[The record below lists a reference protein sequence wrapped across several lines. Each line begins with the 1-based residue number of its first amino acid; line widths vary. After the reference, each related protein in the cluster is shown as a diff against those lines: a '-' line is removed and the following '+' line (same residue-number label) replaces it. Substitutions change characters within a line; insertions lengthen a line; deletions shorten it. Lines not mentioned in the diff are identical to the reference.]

1 MRKTISVLVA
11 LGLVASAFA
20 AVPADAKSK
29 KKKTPKPYTI
39 NGTYDQP
46 AIGTA
51 GAGVTLGGMT
61 FTSSDTNTFMTV
73 EVTDGVSPIPYGD
86 FSWDTDG
93 DGVSDTGVVVCGTEA
108 KNLEVPPNTTITAF
122 MWALP
127 SPFCAGFSTSGTAKV
142 TFSATPLP

>member
-1 MRKTISVLVA
+1 MKRTVVIALLV
-11 LGLVASAFA
+11 GLIAGAFFA
-20 AVPADAKSK
+20 APADAKK
-29 KKKTPKPYTI
+29 KKKKAPAPYTMQ
-39 NGTYDQP
+39 GTYDQP
-46 AIGTA
+46 ALGTA
-51 GAGVTLGGMT
+51 GAGVTLGGMS

-73 EVTDGVSPIPYGD
+73 EVADTVSPVPYGD

-93 DGVSDTGVVVCGTEA
+93 DGVNDTGVVVCGTET
-108 KNLEVPPNTTITAF
+108 KNLEVPPNTQITAF

>member
-1 MRKTISVLVA
+1 MKRTLSVLLA
-11 LGLVASAFA
+11 CGLVVGAFVA
-20 AVPADAKSK
+20 APAEAKS

-39 NGTYDQP
+39 TGTYDSP

-51 GAGVTLGGMT
+51 GAGVTLGGMS
-61 FTSSDTNTFMTV
+61 FASSETNTYMTV
-73 EVTDGVSPIPYGD
+73 EIEDAVSPVPYGD

-93 DGVSDTGVVVCGTEA
+93 DGISDTGVVVCGTEV
-108 KNLEVPPNTTITAF
+108 KNLEVPPSTTINAF